1 MSGPITATF
10 GIDIATLLLVSVVN
24 EAVAMGT
31 EYQAALDE
39 ARMREKQRQ
48 EQRETQLAATRQRM
62 TALHAQVEKLEAR
75 IRRLAALGQGDVK
88 VPERPSGEADANSD
102 WSAYLREL
110 EALEVVLNAQVESRA
125 GQALREALAAAD
137 KAPGLE
143 SVMELYLAQRQQMM
157 NLTETDVN
165 QWRATVERI
174 LARLEH
180 APGEALPVNL
190 ENLAREIILAETPA
204 RAELLANE
212 LRFRIHRIRQEQ
224 AEAEQ
229 AVEEARQWLL
239 HWSTQWQESAPESLK
254 TLVEEAAAGLIRL
267 DGAMRQRVMDALA
280 AAQAEQDLAVQ
291 QASAQ
296 VLEQS
301 LQDLGYQVEGVEQT
315 LFLEGGMVHFQR
327 SDWEGYFVRLRV
339 NPAENTFNFNVVR
352 AREEGKAE
360 DDAHRK
366 RMDFMA
372 EERWCTEY
380 PKLMETLAARGL
392 HLQVTRLLGAGEL
405 PVQAVAPESLPD
417 FAAEESRFRS
427 ARPQARKLPGNS

>member
-1 MSGPITATF
+1 MSGPITANF
-10 GIDIATLLLVSVVN
+10 AINIATLFLFSAVN
-24 EAVAMGT
+24 EAVAMGA
-31 EYQAALDE
+31 EYQDALDE
-39 ARMREKQRQ
+39 ARLREEQRQ
-48 EQRETQLAATRQRM
+48 EQREAQLAATQQRL
-62 TALHAQVEKLEAR
+62 TALHTQVEKLEAR
-75 IRRLAALGQGDVK
+75 VGRLATLGRSDVQ
-88 VPERPSGEADANSD
+88 VPERPSGKTDAD

-125 GQALREALAAAD
+125 GQAVREALAAAE
-137 KAPGLE
+137 KSPGLE
-143 SVMELYLAQRQQMM
+143 SVMGLYLAQRQQMM
-157 NLTETDVN
+157 GLTEADIN

-180 APGEALPVNL
+180 ASGEALPVDL

-212 LRFRIHRIRQEQ
+212 LRFRIHQIRQEQ

-229 AVEEARQWLL
+229 AAEEARQWLL
-239 HWSTQWQESAPESLK
+239 DWPESAPESLK
-254 TLVEEAAAGLIRL
+254 TLVEEAAVGLIRL

-280 AAQAEQDLAVQ
+280 TAQAEQELAVQ
-291 QASAQ
+291 QASAR

-360 DDAHRK
+360 DDAYRK
-366 RMDFMA
+366 RMDYMA

-392 HLQVTRLLGAGEL
+392 QLEVTRLLGAGEL

-417 FAAEESRFRS
+417 FAAEERRFRS
-427 ARPQARKLPGNS
+427 ARPQARKLPGSS